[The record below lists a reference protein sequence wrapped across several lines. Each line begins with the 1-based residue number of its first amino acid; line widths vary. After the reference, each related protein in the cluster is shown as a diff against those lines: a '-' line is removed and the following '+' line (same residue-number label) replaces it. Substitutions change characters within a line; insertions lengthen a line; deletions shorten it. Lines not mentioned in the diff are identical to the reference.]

1 MTAELKKWRRIFYRL
16 RACLHGGGGR
26 QAGEVTRL
34 GDVKKTLLYMP
45 SSSPANPGC
54 TFSRL
59 LNGRYISHVKKKNAG
74 KLLVLAINALLTH
87 LLLLLQPLVLWLSII
102 TFYNDAKPPPKWIW
116 CITNPTPA
124 RRVTPPW
131 NVYVAKFD
139 SGWEGY
145 PVWQTGLVALASHPT
160 YHVNVIRLKW
170 EDIWN
175 GGLPHLSRLL
185 HLPGAPPSPM
195 QTKNWPV
202 CYSVYCVDSNFK
214 RLLAI
219 EFLIMSR
226 LTRHKCVLNVC
237 IQR

>member
-1 MTAELKKWRRIFYRL
+1 MLLFSEYPDKSHNFTPYSYHIWFLTIPPHLQLISSTTTTPKCTLAPWR
-16 RACLHGGGGR
+16 
-26 QAGEVTRL
+26 
-34 GDVKKTLLYMP
+34 
-45 SSSPANPGC
+45 
-54 TFSRL
+54 
-59 LNGRYISHVKKKNAG
+59 
-74 KLLVLAINALLTH
+74 LV
-87 LLLLLQPLVLWLSII
+87 

-145 PVWQTGLVALASHPT
+145 PVWQTGLAALASHPT

-175 GGLPHLSRLL
+175 GGVPHLSRLL

-195 QTKNWPV
+195 QTKKLT
-202 CYSVYCVDSNFK
+202 CLLLCLLCIFK
-214 RLLAI
+214 
-219 EFLIMSR
+219 FQT
-226 LTRHKCVLNVC
+226 LTC
-237 IQR
+237 